1 MAEEMT
7 YSEKYRAQ
15 LIAALE
21 AIGQQIHDQAP
32 DLVGN
37 VDLLTKMVLT
47 VALPAG
53 GDIFFPEIKVERQH
67 IVPVADRVW
76 MQK

>member
-15 LIAALE
+15 LVAALE
-21 AIGQQIHDQAP
+21 AIGQQIHDQATN
-32 DLVGN
+32 LVGT
-37 VDLLTKMVLT
+37 VELLTKMVLT
-47 VALPAG
+47 AG

-67 IVPVADRVW
+67 IVPVTDRVW

>member
-21 AIGQQIHDQAP
+21 AIGQQIHDQAT
-32 DLVGN
+32 DLVGK

-47 VALPAG
+47 VELPAG

-67 IVPVADRVW
+67 IVPVTDRVW

>member
-15 LIAALE
+15 LVAALE
-21 AIGQQIHDQAP
+21 AIGQQIHDQAT

-37 VDLLTKMVLT
+37 VDLLTVE
-47 VALPAG
+47 LPAG

-67 IVPVADRVW
+67 IVPVADRAW

>member
-15 LIAALE
+15 LVAALE
-21 AIGQQIHDQAP
+21 AIGQQIHDQAT

>member
-1 MAEEMT
+1 MTEEMT

-15 LIAALE
+15 LVAALE
-21 AIGQQIHDQAP
+21 AIGQQIHDQAT

-37 VDLLTKMVLT
+37 VELLTKMVLT

-67 IVPVADRVW
+67 IVPVKDRVW

>member
-1 MAEEMT
+1 MAEEMD
-7 YSEKYRAQ
+7 YSAKYRAQ

-21 AIGQQIHDQAP
+21 AIGQQIHDQAS

-37 VDLLTKMVLT
+37 VDLLTRMVLT

-67 IVPVADRVW
+67 IVPVTDQAW
-76 MQK
+76 MRK

>member
-1 MAEEMT
+1 MAEEVD
-7 YSEKYRAQ
+7 YSAKYRAQ
-15 LIAALE
+15 LVAALE
-21 AIGQQIHDQAP
+21 AIGQQIHDQAT

-47 VALPAG
+47 VELPAG

-67 IVPVADRVW
+67 IVPVTDRAW

>member
-7 YSEKYRAQ
+7 HAEKYRAQ
-15 LIAALE
+15 LVAALE
-21 AIGQQIHDQAP
+21 AIGQQIHDQAT

-37 VDLLTKMVLT
+37 AELLTKMVLT
-47 VALPAG
+47 VELPT
-53 GDIFFPEIKVERQH
+53 GDNMFFPEIKIERQH
-67 IVPVADRVW
+67 IVPVKDRAW

>member
-1 MAEEMT
+1 MTEEMT

-15 LIAALE
+15 LVAALE
-21 AIGQQIHDQAP
+21 AIGQQIHDQAT

-47 VALPAG
+47 VELPAG

>member
-1 MAEEMT
+1 MAEEMD
-7 YSEKYRAQ
+7 YSAKYRAQ

-21 AIGQQIHDQAP
+21 AIGQQIHDQAS

>member
-7 YSEKYRAQ
+7 HSEKYRAQ
-15 LIAALE
+15 LVAALE
-21 AIGQQIHDQAP
+21 AIGQQIHDQAT

-37 VDLLTKMVLT
+37 AELLTKMVLT
-47 VALPAG
+47 VELPT
-53 GDIFFPEIKVERQH
+53 GDNMFFPEIKMERQH
-67 IVPVADRVW
+67 IVPVKDRAW

>member
-1 MAEEMT
+1 MDKEMT
-7 YSEKYRAQ
+7 HSEKYRAQ
-15 LIAALE
+15 LVAALE
-21 AIGQQIHDQAP
+21 AIGKQIHDQAT

-37 VDLLTKMVLT
+37 AELLTKMVLT
-47 VALPAG
+47 VELPT
-53 GDIFFPEIKVERQH
+53 GDNMFFPEIKVERQH

>member
-15 LIAALE
+15 LVAALE
-21 AIGQQIHDQAP
+21 AIGQQIHDQAS

-47 VALPAG
+47 VELPAG

-67 IVPVADRVW
+67 IVPVTDRAW

>member
-1 MAEEMT
+1 MAEEMD
-7 YSEKYRAQ
+7 YSAKYRAQ

-21 AIGQQIHDQAP
+21 AIGQQIHDQAS

-47 VALPAG
+47 VELPAG

>member
-1 MAEEMT
+1 MSEEVD
-7 YSEKYRAQ
+7 YSAKYRAQ

-47 VALPAG
+47 VELPAG

-67 IVPVADRVW
+67 IVPVTDRAW

>member
-15 LIAALE
+15 LVAALE

-37 VDLLTKMVLT
+37 VDLLTRMVLT

-67 IVPVADRVW
+67 IVPVADPVW

>member
-15 LIAALE
+15 LVAALKD
-21 AIGQQIHDQAP
+21 IGQQIHDQAT

-37 VDLLTKMVLT
+37 AELLTKMVLT
-47 VALPAG
+47 VELPI
-53 GDIFFPEIKVERQH
+53 GDNMFFPEIKVERQH
-67 IVPVADRVW
+67 IVPVTDRAW